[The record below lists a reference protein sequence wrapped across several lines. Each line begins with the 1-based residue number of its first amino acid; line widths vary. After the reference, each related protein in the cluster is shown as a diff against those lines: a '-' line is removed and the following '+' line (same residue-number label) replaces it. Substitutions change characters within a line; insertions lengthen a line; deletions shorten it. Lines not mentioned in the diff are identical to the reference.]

1 MRLSPQQQQ
10 QQQEL
15 VAQEEE
21 EEEEVDCLD
30 FFDLFNPLLF
40 Q

>member
-21 EEEEVDCLD
+21 EEVDCLD

>member
-10 QQQEL
+10 QQQQEL
-15 VAQEEE
+15 VAQEE